1 MPIICGLSEFSILV
15 DVDIYLM
22 LISVPRI
29 TSQPSQAETTCLS
42 QSSIFPVQLAIY
54 TASHRNYYYEHLI
67 SPNAISYKA
76 PCKLLY
82 THNSWT
88 HVFPLK
94 INLYK
99 NLGRIFSHFH

>member
-1 MPIICGLSEFSILV
+1 MSIICGLSEFSTLV
-15 DVDIYLM
+15 DVDIYSM

-29 TSQPSQAETTCLS
+29 ISQSSQAETTCLF
-42 QSSIFPVQLAIY
+42 QSSILPVQLTIY
-54 TASHRNYYYEHLI
+54 TASHRNYLYEHFI
-67 SPNAISYKA
+67 SPSAISYKA

-94 INLYK
+94 V
-99 NLGRIFSHFH
+99 